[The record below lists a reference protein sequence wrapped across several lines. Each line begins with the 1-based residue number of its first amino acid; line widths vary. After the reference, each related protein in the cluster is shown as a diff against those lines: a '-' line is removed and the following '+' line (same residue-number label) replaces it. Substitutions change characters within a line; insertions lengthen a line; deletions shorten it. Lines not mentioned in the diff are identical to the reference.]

1 MATSMTLP
9 LFMKIFPSE
18 TSATKIVP
26 CYMLRKGDFLIGKI
40 QTNIIYVRRRKT
52 HNPLYFVN
60 YSVINECSF

>member
-26 CYMLRKGDFLIGKI
+26 CYMFRKGDFLIGKI
-40 QTNIIYVRRRKT
+40 QTNIIYVRRKNT
-52 HNPLYFVN
+52 QPALF
-60 YSVINECSF
+60 CK